1 MKRLIIILFPLI
13 TFISEAQ
20 QSVVWQM
27 RNDSLFIVNGQSW
40 NYVRSG
46 VIFAYG
52 HLLGTQVLR
61 TRNDSLFIVNN
72 NVWTYTPSGT
82 MYAFTQV
89 QGNQVIGMEGGTTG
103 QYLKKNSN
111 TNYDYVWYTA
121 PAIPDSTT
129 YQTKYRSDT
138 ARTNTY
144 NAIGTKQPIGSYLV
158 AADITGKLNTADTS
172 NMLSAYRTA
181 INGKQAAGTYATG
194 TGTASGTNTGDN
206 AVNSTYANDYRAAN
220 FVAGTNYV
228 TPTGIGMPV
237 YAQVT
242 GSNVTTTGQA
252 LTDITGLSV
261 ALTTNAVYEFEAVL
275 SVSTSAVTTGTAYGV
290 NYSAA
295 GGTVEAQITG
305 ASTSTASK
313 TLRINALNSATA
325 LYLATSA
332 QTGGVIIKGRI
343 TTGANA
349 GNLTIQHLKLTS
361 GTSTVFIGSFL
372 KVVRIS

>member
-228 TPTGIGMPV
+228 TPTG
-237 YAQVT
+237 
-242 GSNVTTTGQA
+242 QA